1 MRKNVTFIDDLIDTD
16 TLMSGGGSMG
26 NTDYISKGNME
37 RDEYTNQVQNW
48 HIRKQDKDMSYA
60 MNGGM
65 IQSAPIRE
73 NFQIQPYQGQGQGQF
88 QQGQFQSFQQ
98 PFVYEEPVIKQRQ
111 HNHFFDPEELS
122 CMTVS
127 NHIKDCPIC
136 SKFYNCDNSMYIVC
150 IVLLIMVC
158 VILLKKIIE
167 K

>member
-16 TLMSGGGSMG
+16 TLMSGGGGS
-26 NTDYISKGNME
+26 TDYISKGNME
-37 RDEYTNQVQNW
+37 RDEYTNQVQNR
-48 HIRKQDKDMSYA
+48 HIRKHDKDMSYA

-65 IQSAPIRE
+65 IQSAPVRE
-73 NFQIQPYQGQGQGQF
+73 NFHIQPF
-88 QQGQFQSFQQ
+88 QQGQFQQNQFQPFQQ
-98 PFVYEEPVIKQRQ
+98 PFVFEEPVIKQRH

-136 SKFYNCDNSMYIVC
+136 SKFYNCDNSIYIVC

>member
-1 MRKNVTFIDDLIDTD
+1 MSARKPTPYSSFSAYNKFEVEQKQQQDEVQKRQQQ
-16 TLMSGGGSMG
+16 MSQHVSKNAPMSQE
-26 NTDYISKGNME
+26 NTQM
-37 RDEYTNQVQNW
+37 NQ
-48 HIRKQDKDMSYA
+48 HMS
-60 MNGGM
+60 
-65 IQSAPIRE
+65 
-73 NFQIQPYQGQGQGQF
+73 QPQQGQF
-88 QQGQFQSFQQ
+88 QQQQGQFQPFQQ
-98 PFVYEEPVIKQRQ
+98 PFVYEEPVIKQRH

>member
-16 TLMSGGGSMG
+16 TLMSGGGSIG

-37 RDEYTNQVQNW
+37 RDEYTNQVQNR

-73 NFQIQPYQGQGQGQF
+73 NFQIQPYQGQGQF
-88 QQGQFQSFQQ
+88 QPFQQ
-98 PFVYEEPVIKQRQ
+98 PFVFEEPVIKQQRN
-111 HNHFFDPEELS
+111 NHFFEPEELS
-122 CMTVS
+122 CMTVA

>member
-16 TLMSGGGSMG
+16 TLMSGGGSIG

-37 RDEYTNQVQNW
+37 RDEYTNQVQNR

-73 NFQIQPYQGQGQGQF
+73 NFQIQPYQGQGQF
-88 QQGQFQSFQQ
+88 QHFQQ
-98 PFVYEEPVIKQRQ
+98 PFVFEEPVIKQQRN
-111 HNHFFDPEELS
+111 NHFFEPEELS
-122 CMTVS
+122 CMTVA